1 VTTFSVS
8 EGCFDTC
15 VLVFNAVRD
24 DSSATEHSSFGRSQW
39 KSFSFVLS
47 QEHDS
52 SVGDMDSAIAG

>member
-1 VTTFSVS
+1 MTTFSVS
-8 EGCFDTC
+8 EGCFDTY

-24 DSSATEHSSFGRSQW
+24 DSRATEHSSFGRSQW
-39 KSFSFVLS
+39 KSLPSVVL